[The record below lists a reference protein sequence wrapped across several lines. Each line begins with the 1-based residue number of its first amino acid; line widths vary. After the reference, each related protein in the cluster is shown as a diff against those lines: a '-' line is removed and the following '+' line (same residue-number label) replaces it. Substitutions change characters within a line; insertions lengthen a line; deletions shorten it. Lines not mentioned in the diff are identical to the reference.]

1 MATQKKAAPTKK
13 AAPAK
18 KAAAAPKVEAPEV
31 EMPTLEELQALMAE
45 INAKIFPENP
55 VNFDEMEE
63 DDLTAQI
70 EQDASEITPT
80 DEFSDEA
87 KATLVALGIEIEWE
101 EAAPVVEKPA
111 GKGGKKAATEKK
123 PAKEKKEPSDPFEN
137 PGAVTAIM
145 MAVVDNPEITN
156 EEIKNLLSDRDKVPS
171 DSTIAMQAG
180 DTRKTLA
187 YLKKTKKIK

>member
-18 KAAAAPKVEAPEV
+18 KAAPKVEAPEV

-55 VNFDEMEE
+55 VDFDEMDE

-70 EQDASEITPT
+70 EQDASEIKPT
-80 DEFSDEA
+80 DEFSNEA
-87 KATLVALGIEIEWE
+87 KATLVALGIEIEWK

-111 GKGGKKAATEKK
+111 GKSGKKAAAEKK

-187 YLKKTKKIK
+187 YLKKMKKIK